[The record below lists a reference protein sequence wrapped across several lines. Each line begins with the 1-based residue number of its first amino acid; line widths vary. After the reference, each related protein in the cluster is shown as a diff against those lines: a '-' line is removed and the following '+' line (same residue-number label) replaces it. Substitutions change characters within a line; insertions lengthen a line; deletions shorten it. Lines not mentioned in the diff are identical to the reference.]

1 MTDLQKV
8 EKEMLCAVIRIC
20 EQLNLTYYLVCGSAL
35 GAMYYQG
42 FIPWDDDLDVALPRP
57 DYQRFCEQAPALL
70 PDHYFLQTYQTDPA
84 FPAMYGKI
92 RDSRTTFIET
102 AAAHLPIHH
111 GIYLDVFPLDGYP
124 TDKRRIKKLERRKK
138 WLKLQ
143 LASAYPST
151 PAQKITTRGLL
162 WLFRRLGVPG
172 RTDRVA
178 RRLEKLVSRWDVA
191 TSPIWCNHGNWQGRL
206 EYAPRE
212 QYGQGREATFE
223 GLTVRVPALAEEYL
237 TQKYGNWQRDL
248 PVEQQV
254 SHHTYLV
261 CDTEKPYIEYV

>member
-8 EKEMLCAVIRIC
+8 EREMLCTFIAIC
-20 EQLNLTYYLVCGSAL
+20 EQLQLTYYLVCGSAL

-42 FIPWDDDLDVALPRP
+42 FIPWDDDLDVALPRS
-57 DYQRFCEQAPALL
+57 DYQRFCREAPALL

-84 FPAMYGKI
+84 FPAIYAKM

-111 GIYLDVFPLDGYP
+111 GVYLDVFPLDGYP
-124 TDKRRIKKLERRKK
+124 TERRQIRRLERHKK

-143 LASAYPST
+143 LSSAYPTSS
-151 PAQKITTRGLL
+151 AQKFVTRCALRV
-162 WLFRRLGVPG
+162 FRMLGVDK

-178 RRLEKLVSRWDVA
+178 ERLEKRISQWDLDS
-191 TSPIWCNHGNWQGRL
+191 SPLWCNHGNWQGKL

-212 QYGQGREATFE
+212 QYGQGREVEFE
-223 GLTVRVPALAEEYL
+223 GLTVRVPSLAEEYL

-248 PVEQQV
+248 PVEQQI
-254 SHHTYLV
+254 SHHHCLV
-261 CDTEKPYIEYV
+261 CDTKKPYTNYI